1 MDEEL
6 CKSRGIIPRRR
17 KSVWI
22 KPSEI
27 HVFFLFYIIL
37 RKPNP
42 MTDNV
47 SLFVQIFPSSKN
59 AYLYVNRR
67 HLPALCGQLSIEER
81 AKRER
86 V

>member
-17 KSVWI
+17 KSVSI

-27 HVFFLFYIIL
+27 HVFFIYIYIIL

-47 SLFVQIFPSSKN
+47 SLFVQILPSSKN

-67 HLPALCGQLSIEER
+67 ESER
-81 AKRER
+81 NAAGKEKNE
-86 V
+86 

>member
-6 CKSRGIIPRRR
+6 CKSRGIIHRRR

-27 HVFFLFYIIL
+27 NVFFLFYIIL

-59 AYLYVNRR
+59 AYLYVSLL
-67 HLPALCGQLSIEER
+67 HLPALCGQLSIVER
-81 AKRER
+81 AKGEP

>member
-1 MDEEL
+1 MQIEGYYPPTSKISMDKTL
-6 CKSRGIIPRRR
+6 RDPR
-17 KSVWI
+17 
-22 KPSEI
+22 
-27 HVFFLFYIIL
+27 FFYIKL

-47 SLFVQIFPSSKN
+47 SLFVQIFPNSKN
-59 AYLYVNRR
+59 AYLYVNLL
-67 HLPALCGQLSIEER
+67 HLPALCGQLSIAER